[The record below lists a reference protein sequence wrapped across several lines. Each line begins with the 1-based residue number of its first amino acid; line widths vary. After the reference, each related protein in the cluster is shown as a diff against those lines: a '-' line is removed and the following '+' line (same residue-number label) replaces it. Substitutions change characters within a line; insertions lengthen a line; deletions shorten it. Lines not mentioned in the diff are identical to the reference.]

1 MQKTRMH
8 LVSFQSDE
16 RLILFFP
23 FSQFFPCLPSFLR
36 GLTSRLSRSGGD
48 EEALVDCKNGVSSVF
63 ALFSVFRRQKCDA
76 LEGSMGAAGLRESA
90 GIAT

>member
-48 EEALVDCKNGVSSVF
+48 EEALVDYKNGVSSVF
-63 ALFSVFRRQKCDA
+63 ALFSVFRRQKWTHWK
-76 LEGSMGAAGLRESA
+76 GLWGQRACESRQ
-90 GIAT
+90 G